1 VNIAR
6 RKPVI
11 IEKLIWHGKE
21 TGDVQD
27 GVDLSDYIEQWGH
40 LNPFLVL
47 KPAFTECLRAV

>member
-1 VNIAR
+1 MNIAR